1 MKLLLLLFTMTII
14 GAAGPTHGIPADETG
29 ILIKSLG
36 LSFEPEFTDPL
47 TNREGERINEAR
59 GAICNKISVTGE
71 ISGNTGLL
79 AATFYAAIANGLTNE
94 MGLTQ
99 GQGGVANGLLATT
112 NALYMNSAKID
123 QSATGWKTFSAEY
136 QQYAGVT

>member
-1 MKLLLLLFTMTII
+1 MTII
-14 GAAGPTHGIPADETG
+14 GTTATGLPQHGIAADETG

-47 TNREGERINEAR
+47 TNRQGERINEAR

-79 AATFYAAIANGLTNE
+79 TATFYAAITNGLTNE
-94 MGLTQ
+94 MGLTS
-99 GQGGVANGLLATT
+99 GEGGAANGLLATT

>member
-1 MKLLLLLFTMTII
+1 MKLLLFLFTMTII
-14 GAAGPTHGIPADETG
+14 GTSGPTHGIPADETG

-47 TNREGERINEAR
+47 TNRVGERINEAR

-79 AATFYAAIANGLTNE
+79 SATFYAAIANGLTNE

-99 GQGGVANGLLATT
+99 EQGGAANGLLATT
-112 NALYMNSAKID
+112 NSLYMNSAKID

-136 QQYAGVT
+136 QQYVNIA

>member
-14 GAAGPTHGIPADETG
+14 GTTSGGLPQHGITSDETG
-29 ILIKSLG
+29 ILIKSYG

-47 TNREGERINEAR
+47 TNRQGERINEAR
-59 GAICNKISVTGE
+59 GAICTKISITGE
-71 ISGNTGLL
+71 ISAETGLID
-79 AATFYAAIANGLTNE
+79 ATFYAAVTLTNATGVTGSANGLVANA
-94 MGLTQ
+94 
-99 GQGGVANGLLATT
+99 GGV
-112 NALYMNSAKID
+112 YMNTAKID